1 MASPL
6 SPPST
11 VSHKEGS
18 VTFAISANKS
28 GVIYDRKE
36 STRSRNRPENPQ
48 QDNILRYYEQLS
60 NHLEDLDVK
69 LNGVIA
75 RHEKDFLSA
84 FKTLMHQVQKE
95 MKELRVKSD
104 EQALMVQRDKVVK
117 ELQESLEWF
126 KSEALKLSDM
136 YTKLKE
142 EHEIIKRQNTLVT
155 EHNEFLEQKIKGLKR
170 KHNTLKGVYQRNM
183 NELSYRDTLG
193 DQSPLS
199 AQGKTRPMT
208 SKVQVFVQYLRKT
221 YDINNEDIE
230 NDISDFYKELES
242 SYNSSL
248 EHYRKMIYRER
259 KKCQQ
264 LTAEFSI
271 KFVPKKD
278 EDSSIPDIKIMKNKP
293 ASTTLRTRSVIK
305 SRNMKYPL
313 LL

>member
-18 VTFAISANKS
+18 VTVTISANKS
-28 GVIYDRKE
+28 GVIYERKE
-36 STRSRNRPENPQ
+36 TTRSRNRSENSQ

-117 ELQESLEWF
+117 ELQDSLEWF

-142 EHEIIKRQNTLVT
+142 EHEIIKRQNALVM
-155 EHNEFLEQKIKGLKR
+155 EHNEFLELKIKGLKR

-183 NELSYRDTLG
+183 NELSYRETSY

-208 SKVQVFVQYLRKT
+208 SKVQVFVQYLRKN
-221 YDINNEDIE
+221 YDLNNEDIE

-248 EHYRKMIYRER
+248 EHYRKVIYRER

-271 KFVPKKD
+271 KLVPKKD
-278 EDSSIPDIKIMKNKP
+278 EESSIPDIKIMKNKP
-293 ASTTLRTRSVIK
+293 ATTTMRTRSVIK